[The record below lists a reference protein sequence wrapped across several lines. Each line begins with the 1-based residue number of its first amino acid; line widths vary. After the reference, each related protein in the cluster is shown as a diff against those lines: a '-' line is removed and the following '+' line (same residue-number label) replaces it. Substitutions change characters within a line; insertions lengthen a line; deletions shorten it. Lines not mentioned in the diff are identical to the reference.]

1 MHTHMCY
8 MSTHTC
14 IYTFIHMY
22 IHISIYTHTN
32 SHTHRSIMRDLTL
45 KGLTEVTLPRKFL

>member
-1 MHTHMCY
+1 M
-8 MSTHTC
+8 
-14 IYTFIHMY
+14 HMY
-22 IHISIYTHTN
+22 IDIFTYIHTHTN